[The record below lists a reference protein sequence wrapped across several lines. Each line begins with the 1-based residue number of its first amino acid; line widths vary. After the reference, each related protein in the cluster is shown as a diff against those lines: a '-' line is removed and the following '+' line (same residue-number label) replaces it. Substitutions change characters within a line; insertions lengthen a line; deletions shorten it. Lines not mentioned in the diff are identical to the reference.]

1 MSSLLFIVVK
11 SVNEVNTAGKARE
24 ADVSLLI
31 HEELCSPLLSTP
43 RLMEAGRETQAKLC
57 L

>member
-1 MSSLLFIVVK
+1 MSSWLFIVVK
-11 SVNEVNTAGKARE
+11 SVNEVNTAAKAKD

-31 HEELCSPLLSTP
+31 HEVLCSPLLSTP
-43 RLMEAGRETQAKLC
+43 RLMEAEKETQVKLC